1 MTADHG
7 KLSHVL
13 RRMGA
18 PIAILLA
25 AAGITA
31 ALAAL
36 GVDTTDSLRHIN
48 YAAVAVGLAIAFV
61 VTRLL
66 DVAVFDVGSRLR
78 GRTPPPALL
87 RQIVSIFV
95 FGIALGIVFK
105 RTMAADLGAL
115 LTTSAIITAVIGLA
129 LQDTLGN
136 LFAGLALALEKTVQV
151 GDVVRSGETIG
162 IVEQLSWRA
171 IKLRALDGN
180 LLLIPNSVAG
190 RDRLEIFPRPG
201 PPVARSAR
209 VGLEYDAPPAAVRRA
224 LEQAAA
230 HLPGLAEVPAPRAY
244 LKGLDEYAV
253 HYELRYWLTDYAQ
266 MLDIDS
272 QVRER
277 MWYALERAGLK
288 IAYPVIRQHQY
299 NAGPLPHASHADT
312 IAAAIAGFD
321 LFQLLSSAEVQV
333 ITAGALNRRYAA
345 GETIVRE
352 GDPGSSMFLIQ
363 AGQCGVSSRGDLD
376 DSQRLALLEPG
387 MAFGEIALLTGEP
400 RMATVRAMDETTL
413 VEIRKE
419 TLAPILEGNPAL
431 VEKLEGTMKGRLRHA
446 ATVYDATRE
455 WIRGVD
461 VQESLA
467 VRIRRFFGLSGKR

>member
-1 MTADHG
+1 
-7 KLSHVL
+7 
-13 RRMGA
+13 MGA

-25 AAGITA
+25 VAGITA

-36 GVDTTDSLRHIN
+36 GLDTTDSLRHIN
-48 YAAVAVGLAIAFV
+48 YAAVSLGLAIAFV

-87 RQIVSIFV
+87 RQIVSIIV

-136 LFAGLALALEKTVQV
+136 LFAGLALAVEKTVRV
-151 GDVVRSGETIG
+151 GDMVRSGDTIG
-162 IVEQLSWRA
+162 IVEELSWRA
-171 IKLRALDGN
+171 IKLRALEGN

-209 VGLEYDAPPAAVRRA
+209 VGLEYSAAPAAARQA
-224 LEQAAA
+224 LEGAVR
-230 HLPGLAEVPAPRAY
+230 HLPGLAEIPAPRAY
-244 LKGLDEYAV
+244 VKGLDEYAV
-253 HYELRYWLTDYAQ
+253 HYELRYWLDDYVQ
-266 MLDIDS
+266 MLEIDS

-277 MWYALERAGLK
+277 MWYALERAGLE
-288 IAYPVIRQHQY
+288 IAYPTGRQYQY
-299 NAGPLPHASHADT
+299 NAGPLPRHSRADAV
-312 IAAAIAGFD
+312 AAAIAGFD
-321 LFQLLSSAEVQV
+321 LFQALSAAELQAV
-333 ITAGALNRRYAA
+333 TAGALERRYAA
-345 GETIVRE
+345 GETIVSE

-363 AGQCGVSSRGDLD
+363 AGRCRVSGRIDLD
-376 DSQRLALLEPG
+376 DSHRLASLEPG

-400 RMATVRAMDETTL
+400 RMATVRAIVDTTL

-419 TLAPILEGNPAL
+419 TLAPVLQGNPAL
-431 VEKLEGTMKGRLRHA
+431 VEKLEATMKERLRHA
-446 ATVYDATRE
+446 AGVLDATRE
-455 WIRGVD
+455 GARGVEA
-461 VQESLA
+461 QEPLA
-467 VRIRRFFGLSGKR
+467 ARIRRFFGLS

>member
-1 MTADHG
+1 MTSEPG
-7 KLSHVL
+7 KLPHLL

-25 AAGITA
+25 VAGITT

-36 GVDTTDSLRHIN
+36 RVDTTDTLRHIN
-48 YAAVAVGLAIAFV
+48 YGAVALGLAIAFV

-87 RQIVSIFV
+87 RQIVSIIV

-136 LFAGLALALEKTVQV
+136 LFAGLALAMEKTVQV
-151 GDVVRSGETIG
+151 GDMVRSGETLG

-190 RDRLEIFPRPG
+190 RDRLEIFRRPG

-209 VGLEYDAPPAAVRRA
+209 VGLDYDAPPAAAREA
-224 LEQAAA
+224 LEGAVR
-230 HLPGLAEVPAPRAY
+230 HLPGLAAVPAPRAY

-253 HYELRYWLTDYAQ
+253 HYELRYWLADYAQ
-266 MLDIDS
+266 MLEIDS

-288 IAYPVIRQHQY
+288 VAFPLIRQHQF
-299 NAGPLPHASHADT
+299 NAGPLPYASRADS
-312 IAAAIAGFD
+312 IAATIAGFD
-321 LFQLLSSAEVQV
+321 LFQSLSAAELQV
-333 ITAGALNRRYAA
+333 ISAGALERRYTT

-363 AGQCGVSSRGDLD
+363 AGRCGVTGRGDLD
-376 DSQRLALLEPG
+376 NSQRLALLEPG

-400 RMATVRAMDETTL
+400 RMATVRAMVETTL

-431 VEKLEGTMKGRLRHA
+431 VEKLDATMRGRLRHA
-446 ATVYDATRE
+446 ADVFDATRE
-455 WIRGVD
+455 GIKPVE
-461 VQESLA
+461 VQEPLA
-467 VRIRRFFGLSGKR
+467 VRIRRFFGLTGRG